1 MIKLF
6 TFKPVWLLACLFIL
20 GCTASST
27 NLSQRNNADLLQSE
41 SQLLA
46 QQGIKY
52 LDSQRYEDASSAFN
66 QALQLD
72 IQNSYLQFFNAHT
85 YHLMAKYEDQTKYE
99 LAEQGY
105 KLSLKF
111 DSNNNISRVYLGH
124 LYLEQ
129 KRFDEAMIVFAD
141 AVYYESDSA
150 DLFYALGYASY
161 YAQEP
166 EVADFAFQKACELD
180 QLSARCLEKQLIV
193 KASLNQIEDAN
204 QLYSQYAALTVP
216 EDPNLSL
223 YKRRIQDWQ
232 DVYEISNDNPAILL
246 AQNDNDNDQDDFMSD
261 DFNENNEEDFTAD
274 DDSEEN
280 ENQNNSA
287 EADRA
292 TELALTQGGVVSS
305 VSDADIEKELLQEN
319 MVIADVVIISSREQ
333 KGTRSGVN
341 ILNGL
346 TLQFGDTTDDLGTT
360 AGYAYS
366 FDNTASTKN
375 NIVTNISFPSINYS
389 LNIANAN
396 AANNEILARPSLV
409 AYKGETSEFFVGT
422 QIQAAIAGNSAA
434 DVDTLE
440 ISDNIGVHLSLTPIE
455 ITDNKIKMNLM
466 VKRTFVNSP
475 NTNVQFTYQLN
486 TSKTE
491 VQATVELALDDT
503 LIISGLSEK
512 ETEVVRDGV
521 PILQDIPVVQYLFSN
536 QITSDFN
543 RSVLILVTPRLPQY
557 TNRSAATIN
566 AFATK
571 MNISNSEALKA
582 FKNKY
587 ADWFKPYP
595 SWSSAFRQLDKNI
608 LYKEFR
614 TGDVMLE
621 QWTSSNSHLYRLKQA
636 QKFLYF

>member
-1 MIKLF
+1 MSKIF
-6 TFKPVWLLACLFIL
+6 SFKPVLILAYLFIL

-27 NLSQRNNADLLQSE
+27 NLSQQSKGNLIQSE
-41 SQLLA
+41 AQLLA

-52 LDSQRYEDASSAFN
+52 LDSQRYEDASRSFN

-85 YHLMAKYEDQTKYE
+85 YHLIAKYEDQTQYE

-111 DSNNNISRVYLGH
+111 DPNNNISRVYLGH
-124 LYLEQ
+124 LYLDQ
-129 KRFDEAMIVFAD
+129 KRFEEAMIVFAD
-141 AVYYESDSA
+141 AVYYEGDNA
-150 DLFYALGYASY
+150 DLFYSLGYASY

-166 EVADFAFQKACELD
+166 EVADFAFQKACEID
-180 QLSARCLEKQLIV
+180 QQSARCLEKQLIV
-193 KASLNQIEDAN
+193 KASLNQMEDAN
-204 QLYSQYAALTVP
+204 QLYLQYAALTAP

-223 YKRRIQDWQ
+223 YKKRMQDWQ
-232 DVYEISNDNPAILL
+232 DVYHFGDSNPAMLL
-246 AQNDNDNDQDDFMSD
+246 AQNDNDNDEDDFISNE
-261 DFNENNEEDFTAD
+261 FNENYEV
-274 DDSEEN
+274 
-280 ENQNNSA
+280 QNNYA
-287 EADRA
+287 EEDRA
-292 TELALTQGGVVSS
+292 TELALTEESTVST

-346 TLQFGDTTDDLGTT
+346 TLQFGDTTGDLGTT

-366 FDNTASTKN
+366 FDSSANRKN

-422 QIQAAIAGNSAA
+422 QIQAAIAGSDAG
-434 DVDTLE
+434 DVDSLE
-440 ISDNIGVHLSLTPIE
+440 ISDNVGVHLTLTPLE
-455 ITDNKIKMNLM
+455 ISDNKIKMSLQ

-491 VQATVELALDDT
+491 VQAVVELALDDT

-557 TNRSAATIN
+557 TNRSATTIN

-571 MNISNSEALKA
+571 MNISDTEALKA

-621 QWTSSNSHLYRLKQA
+621 QWAGSNSHLYRLKQA
-636 QKFLYF
+636 QQFLYF